1 MEAREGL
8 PARAPQGPGAE
19 RAAPRE
25 GPVVGGHDVILEIAS
40 GGMATAYLARRAGVG
55 GLERLVVL
63 KRVHRH
69 LLAQPE
75 VLDMLRDEARIAAL
89 IRHPHVVSVED
100 VLEAGGELLLVMPY
114 VEAVPLAALIAG
126 AAGAGERL
134 PPAVAS
140 RVVADV
146 LAGLHAAHEARDLQG
161 RPLEVVH
168 RDVSPRNVLV
178 GADGRSLLIDFGIA
192 KAARRAAA
200 TRSGVL
206 KGTFSYMAPEQLR
219 GARDVDRRADLFAAG
234 AVLHEALTGC
244 RLFDGDDE
252 ASVLLGIL
260 ADDIEAPSARAPGV
274 PPELD
279 RVVLRALAQDRD
291 ERFPT
296 AADFLE
302 ALERALPP
310 APAREVAALVERHGG
325 AALAARREA
334 VRAWLEQAEAANAR
348 AAAMA
353 GQGTAGQGAAAAAG
367 QGTAATTAAQGTAA
381 QGTAVT
387 AAQGTAVTAAQATAT
402 QATRA
407 PRRRAALVALG
418 VLAPAAIGGALALAA
433 RSREATPPAG
443 ATPSAEVRPPAEAL
457 PSVRVAP
464 SVAAL
469 LPAEPPSAAP
479 AAAPASPGAASPG
492 AASPSP
498 TAVELR
504 LAADAPIADVRA
516 PGLLRVDRQGRA
528 ARIGVAPWSGT
539 LLVEVALEGGGAAIA
554 RFEQD
559 GPREA
564 RLRPAPTA
572 RPQRRPELHANPYR

>member
-8 PARAPQGPGAE
+8 PARAPQGPVAE
-19 RAAPRE
+19 RAAPRD

-40 GGMATAYLARRAGVG
+40 GGMATAYLARRAGVA

-75 VLDMLRDEARIAAL
+75 VLDMLRDEARLAAL

-114 VEAVPLAALIAG
+114 VEAVPLAALLEG

-140 RVVADV
+140 RVLADV
-146 LAGLHAAHEARDLQG
+146 LSGLHAAHEARDLQG

-192 KAARRAAA
+192 KAARRAAV

-234 AVLHEALTGC
+234 AVLHEALTGAA
-244 RLFDGDDE
+244 LFDGQDE

-260 ADDIEAPSARAPGV
+260 ADEIEAPSARAPGV
-274 PPELD
+274 PPALD
-279 RVVLRALAQDRD
+279 RVVLRALARDRD

-325 AALAARREA
+325 AALATRREA
-334 VRAWLEQAEAANAR
+334 VRAWLEQAEAATAR
-348 AAAMA
+348 AAPMA
-353 GQGTAGQGAAAAAG
+353 GQAAAG
-367 QGTAATTAAQGTAA
+367 EARGEGAAQATMA
-381 QGTAVT
+381 QATAVT
-387 AAQGTAVTAAQATAT
+387 AATGAQASM
-402 QATRA
+402 A

-418 VLAPAAIGGALALAA
+418 VLAPAAIAGALALAG
-433 RSREATPPAG
+433 RGDEATP
-443 ATPSAEVRPPAEAL
+443 SVEAM
-457 PSVRVAP
+457 P
-464 SVAAL
+464 SVAK
-469 LPAEPPSAAP
+469 AEAP
-479 AAAPASPGAASPG
+479 AAKAEAPAAKAEAPAAKAEAPAAKAEAPASPGAASP
-492 AASPSP
+492 SPA
-498 TAVELR
+498 AVELR
-504 LAADAPIADVRA
+504 LAAEAPIADVRA
-516 PGLLRVDRQGRA
+516 PGLLRVDRQGHA
-528 ARIGVAPWSGT
+528 ARVEVAPWSGT

-564 RLRPAPTA
+564 RLRPAPTS

>member
-8 PARAPQGPGAE
+8 PASAPMRPGAE

-40 GGMATAYLARRAGVG
+40 GGMATAYLARHAGVA

-75 VLDMLRDEARIAAL
+75 VLDMLRDEARLAAL

-100 VLEAGGELLLVMPY
+100 VIDAGGELALVMPY
-114 VEAVPLAALIAG
+114 VEAVPLAALIEG
-126 AAGAGERL
+126 AAAAGERL
-134 PPAVAS
+134 PPAVAA
-140 RVVADV
+140 RVLADV
-146 LAGLHAAHEARDLQG
+146 LSGLHAAHEARDLQG

-192 KAARRAAA
+192 KAARRAAI

-234 AVLHEALTGC
+234 AVLHEALTGAA
-244 RLFDGDDE
+244 LFDGEDE

-274 PPELD
+274 PAELD
-279 RVVLRALAQDRD
+279 GVVLRALARDRD

-334 VRAWLEQAEAANAR
+334 VRAWLEQAEAASAR
-348 AAAMA
+348 AAP
-353 GQGTAGQGAAAAAG
+353 AAG
-367 QGTAATTAAQGTAA
+367 QAAVATAAQAA
-381 QGTAVT
+381 VAQATAVT
-387 AAQGTAVTAAQATAT
+387 AAAAQVTALAAVAAAQPTAAQAAL
-402 QATRA
+402 A
-407 PRRRAALVALG
+407 PRRRAVLVALG
-418 VLAPAAIGGALALAA
+418 MLAAAAIAGALALAA
-433 RSREATPPAG
+433 RGGEAM
-443 ATPSAEVRPPAEAL
+443 PPAEA
-457 PSVRVAP
+457 
-464 SVAAL
+464 
-469 LPAEPPSAAP
+469 PSAATADAP
-479 AAAPASPGAASPG
+479 AARADAPAARADAPAARADAPAARADAPAARADAPASPGAEP
-492 AASPSP
+492 PSP

-528 ARIGVAPWSGT
+528 ARVEVAPWSGT
-539 LLVEVALEGGGAAIA
+539 LLVEVALEGGGDAIA

-564 RLRPAPTA
+564 RLRPAPA
-572 RPQRRPELHANPYR
+572 SRPQRRPELHANPYR

>member
-1 MEAREGL
+1 M
-8 PARAPQGPGAE
+8 
-19 RAAPRE
+19 
-25 GPVVGGHDVILEIAS
+25 GGHDVILEIAS
-40 GGMATAYLARRAGVG
+40 GGMATAYLARRAGVA

-75 VLDMLRDEARIAAL
+75 VVDMLRDEARLAAL

-114 VEAVPLAALIAG
+114 VEAVPLAALIEG

-140 RVVADV
+140 RVLADV
-146 LAGLHAAHEARDLQG
+146 LSGLHAAHEARDLQG
-161 RPLEVVH
+161 RPLDVVH

-192 KAARRAAA
+192 KAARRAAV

-234 AVLHEALTGC
+234 AVLHEALTGAT
-244 RLFDGDDE
+244 LFDGQDE

-279 RVVLRALAQDRD
+279 GVVLRALARDRD

-334 VRAWLEQAEAANAR
+334 VRAWLEQAEAANAH
-348 AAAMA
+348 AAP
-353 GQGTAGQGAAAAAG
+353 TAGQA
-367 QGTAATTAAQGTAA
+367 
-381 QGTAVT
+381 
-387 AAQGTAVTAAQATAT
+387 TAVTAAQATAVT
-402 QATRA
+402 AAQATAVTAAQATAVTAAQATAVTAAQATMA

-418 VLAPAAIGGALALAA
+418 VLAPAAIAGALALAA
-433 RSREATPPAG
+433 RGDEATPSVEAMPSVE
-443 ATPSAEVRPPAEAL
+443 ATPSVE
-457 PSVRVAP
+457 AP
-464 SVAAL
+464 SIARADA
-469 LPAEPPSAAP
+469 PIARADAP
-479 AAAPASPGAASPG
+479 AAKADAPAPPG

-498 TAVELR
+498 AAVELR
-504 LAADAPIADVRA
+504 LAAEAPIADVRA

-528 ARIGVAPWSGT
+528 ARVEVAPWSGT

-564 RLRPAPTA
+564 RLRPAPTS

>member
-1 MEAREGL
+1 MSGHDVL
-8 PARAPQGPGAE
+8 L
-19 RAAPRE
+19 
-25 GPVVGGHDVILEIAS
+25 GPVVAGHDVLLEIAS
-40 GGMATAYLARRAGVG
+40 GGMATAYLARRAGVA

-69 LLAQPE
+69 LRAQPE
-75 VLDMLRDEARIAAL
+75 VLDMLRDEARLAAL

-100 VLEAGGELLLVMPY
+100 VIEANGELLLVMPY
-114 VEAVPLAALIAG
+114 VEAVPLAALIEG

-134 PPAVAS
+134 PPAVAA
-140 RVVADV
+140 RVLADV
-146 LAGLHAAHEARDLQG
+146 LSGLHAAHEARDLKG
-161 RPLEVVH
+161 RPLDVVH

-192 KAARRAAA
+192 KAARRAAV

-234 AVLHEALTGC
+234 AVLHEALTGAA
-244 RLFDGDDE
+244 LFDGQDE

-260 ADDIEAPSARAPGV
+260 ADEIEAPSARAPGV

-279 RVVLRALAQDRD
+279 RVVLRALARDRD

-296 AADFLE
+296 AADFQE

-334 VRAWLEQAEAANAR
+334 VRTWLAQSEAANAR
-348 AAAMA
+348 AAA
-353 GQGTAGQGAAAAAG
+353 GAAARE
-367 QGTAATTAAQGTAA
+367 GTALTAAMAS
-381 QGTAVT
+381 
-387 AAQGTAVTAAQATAT
+387 QATL
-402 QATRA
+402 A

-418 VLAPAAIGGALALAA
+418 VLAPAAIAGALALAA
-433 RSREATPPAG
+433 RGGEATPPD
-443 ATPSAEVRPPAEAL
+443 E
-457 PSVRVAP
+457 VAP
-464 SVAAL
+464 SADAS
-469 LPAEPPSAAP
+469 PPSEAPPAARADDPAARADDPATRADDPAARADDPATRADDPAARADDPAARAGAP
-479 AAAPASPGAASPG
+479 APPG

-504 LAADAPIADVRA
+504 LAAEAPIADVRA
-516 PGLLRVDRQGRA
+516 PGLLRVERQGRA
-528 ARIGVAPWSGT
+528 ARVEVAPWSGT
-539 LLVEVALEGGGAAIA
+539 LVVEVTLEGGGAASA

-564 RLRPAPTA
+564 RLRPAPAA
-572 RPQRRPELHANPYR
+572 RPPRRPELHANPYR

>member
-8 PARAPQGPGAE
+8 PARAPHGPGAE

-40 GGMATAYLARRAGVG
+40 GGMATAYLARRAGVA

-234 AVLHEALTGC
+234 AVLHEALTGA

-260 ADDIEAPSARAPGV
+260 ADDVEAPSARAPGV

-334 VRAWLEQAEAANAR
+334 VRAWLEQAEAANGR

-353 GQGTAGQGAAAAAG
+353 GQAAAG
-367 QGTAATTAAQGTAA
+367 
-381 QGTAVT
+381 
-387 AAQGTAVTAAQATAT
+387 QGTAVTAAQATAVT
-402 QATRA
+402 AAQATAVTAAQATAVTAAQATRA

-418 VLAPAAIGGALALAA
+418 VLAPAAIAGALALAA
-433 RSREATPPAG
+433 RSREATPPAD

-479 AAAPASPGAASPG
+479 ANAP

-504 LAADAPIADVRA
+504 LAAEAPIADVRA

-528 ARIGVAPWSGT
+528 ARLDVAPWSGT
-539 LLVEVALEGGGAAIA
+539 LLVEVALEGGGAAVA

-564 RLRPAPTA
+564 RLRPAPAA

>member
-8 PARAPQGPGAE
+8 PARAPQGPGAD

-40 GGMATAYLARRAGVG
+40 GGMATAYLARRAGVA

-75 VLDMLRDEARIAAL
+75 VLDMLRDEARLAAL

-114 VEAVPLAALIAG
+114 VEAVPLAALIEG

-140 RVVADV
+140 RVLADV
-146 LAGLHAAHEARDLQG
+146 LSGLHAAHEARDLQG

-192 KAARRAAA
+192 KAARRAAV

-234 AVLHEALTGC
+234 AVLHEALTGAA
-244 RLFDGDDE
+244 LFDGQDE

-260 ADDIEAPSARAPGV
+260 ADEIEAPSARAPGV

-279 RVVLRALAQDRD
+279 RVVLRALARDRD

-334 VRAWLEQAEAANAR
+334 VRAWLEQAEAATAR
-348 AAAMA
+348 AAA
-353 GQGTAGQGAAAAAG
+353 TAGQAAAG
-367 QGTAATTAAQGTAA
+367 EARAGEATAERAGQATMAQA
-381 QGTAVT
+381 TAV
-387 AAQGTAVTAAQATAT
+387 TAVTAAQAS
-402 QATRA
+402 RA

-418 VLAPAAIGGALALAA
+418 VLAPAAIAGALALAA
-433 RSREATPPAG
+433 RGDEGMPSVEAMPSVAKAEAPA
-443 ATPSAEVRPPAEAL
+443 AKAEAL
-457 PSVRVAP
+457 
-464 SVAAL
+464 AAK
-469 LPAEPPSAAP
+469 ADAP
-479 AAAPASPGAASPG
+479 AAKAEAPAAKTEAPAAKADAPAPPG

-498 TAVELR
+498 AAVELR
-504 LAADAPIADVRA
+504 LAAEAPIADVRA
-516 PGLLRVDRQGRA
+516 PGLLRVDRQGHA
-528 ARIGVAPWSGT
+528 ARVEVAPWSGT

-564 RLRPAPTA
+564 RLRPAPTS

>member
-1 MEAREGL
+1 M
-8 PARAPQGPGAE
+8 
-19 RAAPRE
+19 
-25 GPVVGGHDVILEIAS
+25 GGHDVILEIAS
-40 GGMATAYLARRAGVG
+40 GGMATAYLARHTGVA

-75 VLDMLRDEARIAAL
+75 VLDMLRDEARLAAL

-100 VLEAGGELLLVMPY
+100 VIDAGGELALVMPY
-114 VEAVPLAALIAG
+114 VEAVPLAALIEG
-126 AAGAGERL
+126 AAAAGERL
-134 PPAVAS
+134 PPAVAA
-140 RVVADV
+140 RVLADV
-146 LAGLHAAHEARDLQG
+146 LSGLHAAHEARDLQG

-192 KAARRAAA
+192 KAARRAAI

-234 AVLHEALTGC
+234 AVLHEALTGAA
-244 RLFDGDDE
+244 LFDGEDE

-274 PPELD
+274 PAELD
-279 RVVLRALAQDRD
+279 GVVLRALARDRD

-334 VRAWLEQAEAANAR
+334 VRAWLEQAEAASAR
-348 AAAMA
+348 AAP
-353 GQGTAGQGAAAAAG
+353 AAG
-367 QGTAATTAAQGTAA
+367 A
-381 QGTAVT
+381 
-387 AAQGTAVTAAQATAT
+387 AAQATL
-402 QATRA
+402 A
-407 PRRRAALVALG
+407 PRRRAVLVALG
-418 VLAPAAIGGALALAA
+418 MLAAAAIAGALALAA
-433 RSREATPPAG
+433 RGGEAM
-443 ATPSAEVRPPAEAL
+443 PPAEA
-457 PSVRVAP
+457 
-464 SVAAL
+464 
-469 LPAEPPSAAP
+469 PSAATADAP
-479 AAAPASPGAASPG
+479 AATADAPAARADAPAARADAPAATADAPAARADAPAARADAPAATADAPASPGAET
-492 AASPSP
+492 PSP

-528 ARIGVAPWSGT
+528 ARVEVAPWSGT
-539 LLVEVALEGGGAAIA
+539 LLVEVALEGGGDAIA

-564 RLRPAPTA
+564 RLRPAPA
-572 RPQRRPELHANPYR
+572 SRPQRRPELHANPYR

>member
-8 PARAPQGPGAE
+8 PARGPQGPGAE
-19 RAAPRE
+19 RAAPGA

-40 GGMATAYLARRAGVG
+40 GGMATAYLARRAGVA

-75 VLDMLRDEARIAAL
+75 VLDMLRDEARLAAL

-114 VEAVPLAALIAG
+114 VEAVPLAALIKD

-140 RVVADV
+140 RVLADV
-146 LAGLHAAHEARDLQG
+146 LSGLHAAHEARDLQG
-161 RPLEVVH
+161 RPLDVVH

-192 KAARRAAA
+192 KAARRAAV

-234 AVLHEALTGC
+234 AVLHEALTGAT
-244 RLFDGDDE
+244 LFDGQDE

-279 RVVLRALAQDRD
+279 RVVLRALARDRD

-302 ALERALPP
+302 ALERAQPP
-310 APAREVAALVERHGG
+310 APAREVAALVERRGG

-348 AAAMA
+348 AAPRA
-353 GQGTAGQGAAAAAG
+353 GQATAGQA
-367 QGTAATTAAQGTAA
+367 
-381 QGTAVT
+381 
-387 AAQGTAVTAAQATAT
+387 AAQATM
-402 QATRA
+402 A

-418 VLAPAAIGGALALAA
+418 VLAPATIAGALAVAA
-433 RSREATPPAG
+433 RGGGAVRSVEA
-443 ATPSAEVRPPAEAL
+443 
-457 PSVRVAP
+457 
-464 SVAAL
+464 
-469 LPAEPPSAAP
+469 PSAANAGAP
-479 AAAPASPGAASPG
+479 AANAGAPAANADAAAPPGAASP
-492 AASPSP
+492 P

-504 LAADAPIADVRA
+504 LAAEAPIADVRA

-528 ARIGVAPWSGT
+528 ARVEVAPWSGT

-564 RLRPAPTA
+564 RLRPAPTS
-572 RPQRRPELHANPYR
+572 RPERRPELHANPYR